1 MSVIVET
8 KMAQKNTLW
17 VNICAQSQLV
27 ENSGVCALLPPLET
41 SGENETDTTQYTQI
55 ALFYMPSTHS
65 LFVVSNWDPIGKAN
79 VIYRGIIG
87 SIKDEPMVTSPL
99 YKQHFSLV
107 TGKCFEQADTSLLV
121 YLSRIHDGKVQ
132 VSPMITVNV
141 E

>member
-1 MSVIVET
+1 MSGIAET
-8 KMAQKNTLW
+8 KMTQKKALW
-17 VNICAQSQLV
+17 VDICAQSQLV
-27 ENSGVCALLPPLET
+27 ENSGVCALLPPLKA
-41 SGENETDTTQYTQI
+41 SWENETDTRQHTQI
-55 ALFYMPSTHS
+55 AIFYMPSTHR

-87 SIKDEPMVTSPL
+87 SIEDEPMVTSPL

-107 TGKCFEQADTSLLV
+107 TGKCFEQAETSLLV

-132 VSPMITVNV
+132 VSPVITVNV